1 MLPRG
6 RMGKAGYDGEGV
18 RRKAVESSGMTGKK
32 SAPNRYEDALRK
44 HALSFPETH
53 EEFPWGHRAIKVKN
67 KTFVFLGAD
76 ESGLSVSVKLPTSG
90 GVALTLPFAE
100 PTHYGLGRSGW
111 VTASFGKKEKPP
123 LDLLREWIEESY
135 RAIAPKK
142 LVASLR

>member
-1 MLPRG
+1 
-6 RMGKAGYDGEGV
+6 
-18 RRKAVESSGMTGKK
+18 MTVKK
-32 SAPNRYEDALRK
+32 PVPSRYEAALRK
-44 HALSFPETH
+44 YALSFPETR

-67 KTFVFLGAD
+67 KTFVFLSSEA
-76 ESGLSVSVKLPTSG
+76 SGIQISVKLPKSR

-111 VTASFGKKEKPP
+111 VTASFTRGKNPP

-142 LVASLR
+142 LVASLA